1 MDRFKIIV
9 LFPLSLFVLFLLVLL
24 LPLVGRTQTAQTT
37 VAQAQGGAGQTAY
50 HTSTD
55 QVIQDIRAIAATN
68 PSIVKE
74 VPSAPN
80 TIGGKPLTAFK
91 ISKDAATDCNKN
103 RVIFIGTQHAREWT
117 TTEIAFNLAKY
128 LIESYNTDAKV
139 KSYID
144 NMEIWVLPVFNPD
157 GYDYS
162 KTKYAMQRKNRR
174 DNGASCNQTDAG
186 WGVDLNR
193 NFDISSGS
201 SSCTAEDYHGPSSM
215 SEAEPQA
222 LKSLLD
228 KYPFKSLLTWHSYM
242 STVLYS
248 GTGADTIANQ
258 YAQLVGF
265 KAQSISDP
273 GEVEAWTAKTY
284 NIPAFLVEVD
294 QADGFQPDPSRILPQ
309 WENQKKGALYL
320 IDTIN
325 SQPAPS
331 TGTLPACGTTQP
343 STSVT
348 VQPSITGTVQT
359 PTTSIN
365 VVPSATC
372 LGSCPTNAQAP
383 SPSTA
388 ISSAPTS
395 VGISATQS
403 VSVSSTP
410 IPTKSSDQNITAN
423 PTQSITTSPTQGVNT
438 QSGRTSSSGLI
449 NRILKLLFELI
460 NQILK
465 MLKSIFKS

>member
-1 MDRFKIIV
+1 MFKKLSGGSVII
-9 LFPLSLFVLFLLVLL
+9 LFLCIVVFVF
-24 LPLVGRTQTAQTT
+24 PPIGETQSAQPP
-37 VAQAQGGAGQTAY
+37 VSQAQGGAGQTAY

-55 QVIQDIRAIAATN
+55 QVLNDIRAIAAAN
-68 PSIVKE
+68 SSIVKE
-74 VPSAPN
+74 VPLAPN
-80 TIGGKPLTAFK
+80 TIGGKPVIAFK

-144 NMEIWVLPVFNPD
+144 NMEVWVLPVFNPD

-162 KTKYAMQRKNRR
+162 KTKYNMQRKNRR
-174 DNGASCNQTDAG
+174 DNGPSCNQTDDG

-193 NFDISSGS
+193 NFDIASGS
-201 SSCTAEDYHGPSSM
+201 NSCTAEDYHGPASM

-242 STVLYS
+242 STVFYS

-265 KAQSISDP
+265 KAQSLSDP

-294 QADGFQPDPSRILPQ
+294 QADGFQPPASRILPE
-309 WENQKKGALYL
+309 WENQKKGVLYL
-320 IDTIN
+320 LDTIN
-325 SQPAPS
+325 SQAAPS
-331 TGTLPACGTTQP
+331 AGTLPACGSAPAPT
-343 STSVT
+343 
-348 VQPSITGTVQT
+348 TGTSQAPTTGSVQT
-359 PTTSIN
+359 PSVN
-365 VVPSATC
+365 VGVPSAAC
-372 LGSCPTNAQAP
+372 LGSCPTSPAVPTNTNA
-383 SPSTA
+383 STPA
-388 ISSAPTS
+388 VS
-395 VGISATQS
+395 VGVNQNVTPTTSNNVPTATSIPQVSSNATQP
-403 VSVSSTP
+403 VNQVV
-410 IPTKSSDQNITAN
+410 NN
-423 PTQSITTSPTQGVNT
+423 PPNNGNN
-438 QSGRTSSSGLI
+438 GNNNNSGLI
-449 NRILKLLFELI
+449 RRLLKILMSLI
-460 NQILK
+460 NLLMK
-465 MLKSIFKS
+465 LMKGF